1 MMRMGQLFSGHPPMK
16 KDSRLRLVNRTRG
29 SQIAA
34 SIEVADSG
42 AKRSK
47 GLLGR
52 SGLEPG
58 TGIWILPCEA
68 VHTFFMRFA
77 IDLIYLDR
85 DYRIRKLCSDVR
97 PWRLSGCLRAHSV
110 VELPAGALRSSE
122 VQVGDFVDFLS
133 LDPTEEISSEPDS
146 GKVAM

>member
-1 MMRMGQLFSGHPPMK
+1 MPTK
-16 KDSRLRLVNRTRG
+16 KDSRLRLMNRTRD
-29 SQIAA
+29 SEIAS
-34 SIEVADSG
+34 SIELADSG

-58 TGIWILPCEA
+58 TGIWIVPCEA

-85 DYRIRKLCSDVR
+85 GHRIRKLCNSVR
-97 PWRLSGCLRAHSV
+97 PWRISGCMRAHSV
-110 VELPAGALRSSE
+110 VELPAGALRLSE
-122 VQVGDFVDFLS
+122 IQVGDLVEFLPLDSADTS
-133 LDPTEEISSEPDS
+133 LGTDSLSHEPQ
-146 GKVAM
+146 